1 MVSATPSTNPGRP
14 APARLWRLTRLSL
27 DYLLD
32 QIHLSRNGPDIVD
45 RLLIAAVI
53 DANLGAI
60 KLDQGLQFTYG
71 TLDAPS
77 PDALLRPVSVN
88 AVAQSTG
95 LPFETV
101 RRRIARLTREGAFIA
116 TDGGIVVPQ
125 AALASP
131 AFKRLSV
138 ARFERLR
145 QFHADLLAAGAL
157 PDIRSSPTAATEP
170 RWDGADPPVRVVNRI
185 LAEHLLRFIEAV
197 MRQARDPLAAL
208 VLLEAARANIQH
220 LPARE
225 HPEGYPVAD
234 RLRRPVP
241 TSTLAA
247 RLNIPAETL
256 RRRAARL
263 ERAGL
268 CRRMDGGL
276 IVPAAAVAM
285 PQVLTLMEENAG
297 NLRRMFARLDQIG
310 CLQAWSDA
318 SVAGRDAPRP

>member
-1 MVSATPSTNPGRP
+1 MVPATPSTNPRRP

-27 DYLLD
+27 AYLLD
-32 QIHLSRNGPDIVD
+32 QIHLSRNGADIVD

-71 TLDAPS
+71 ALDAPS

-88 AVAQSTG
+88 AVAQSVG

-101 RRRIARLTREGAFIA
+101 RRRIARLTREGACVA
-116 TDGGIVVPQ
+116 KDGGIVVPQ
-125 AALASP
+125 TALASP
-131 AFKRLSV
+131 GFKRLSV

-157 PDIRSSPTAATEP
+157 PDIGTSPTATTEP
-170 RWDGADPPVRVVNRI
+170 RWDGDDPPVRVVNRI

-208 VLLEAARANIQH
+208 LLLEAARANIQH
-220 LPARE
+220 LPGRE
-225 HPEGYPVAD
+225 PPEGYPVAD

-241 TSTLAA
+241 ISTLAA

-268 CRRMDGGL
+268 CRRTEGGL
-276 IVPAAAVAM
+276 IVPAAAVAR

-297 NLRRMFARLDQIG
+297 NVRRMFARLDQIG
-310 CLQAWSDA
+310 CLKAWSEA
-318 SVAGRDAPRP
+318 PIGGHAAPRC